1 MDVPPNF
8 LINDYRKPDEFRRK
22 TFSGYAKKDVFD
34 TFFKSLDENKFE
46 ESCQWCVE
54 LVISGYFEEL
64 WERLINYIT
73 KYIGIHN
80 PLVPYALFLRLV
92 KFLKLKKME
101 CFEKNYLEL
110 RNNQEVRN
118 LFCEIVCIIIMSTKT
133 RKPLTLPRILNYEFS
148 PEGFQKRLIAKNL
161 DAAQRFIMSD
171 DPSELRIII
180 NEFSYNLEEIRFDQN
195 NLLYWLSWAF
205 EWEKINHKKNT
216 EFNCCVREI
225 NGIDNKWKR
234 DFIWIFWEVI
244 LYETNN
250 RNNEHLTK
258 NIRSLYEFFKM
269 KYSPSKK
276 KKRLY
281 LIINA
286 IELLSKNILINQEF
300 IRKNPVIEKYHILV
314 QACGNINLLYKQK
327 KLNEDFQSDMVSS
340 KLKQE
345 ATYVVTKYQDLSLL
359 DDFPNKNLPTYLKEK
374 NKPKVEKPKKPDKKS
389 MGEIS
394 QEKFDAVS
402 QIDSMLIRS
411 SGSKPIKHPIN
422 LDDNKIFNS
431 QEENKTV
438 NLIQE
443 IESKLNKKKKNYKNV
458 GVSVLK
464 KKD

>member
-8 LINDYRKPDEFRRK
+8 LINDYRKPEEFRRK

-34 TFFKSLDENKFE
+34 VFFKSLDENKFE

-54 LVISGYFEEL
+54 IVISGYFEEL

-80 PLVPYALFLRLV
+80 PLVPYVLFLRLV

-101 CFEKNYLEL
+101 CFEKNFLEL

-118 LFCEIVCIIIMSTKT
+118 LFCELVCIIIMSTKT
-133 RKPLTLPRILNYEFS
+133 RKPLSLPRILNYEFS

-161 DAAQRFIMSD
+161 DAAQRFVMSD

-180 NEFSYNLEEIRFDQN
+180 NEFSYNLEEIRYNQN

-205 EWEKINHKKNT
+205 EWEKINNKKNK

-225 NGIDNKWKR
+225 SGIDNKWKR

-250 RNNEHLTK
+250 RNNDQLTK
-258 NIRSLYEFFKM
+258 HIRSLYEFFKI
-269 KYSPSKK
+269 KYSPSKR
-276 KKRLY
+276 KKRIY
-281 LIINA
+281 LLINS
-286 IELLSKNILINQEF
+286 IELLSNNVNINQDF
-300 IRKNPVIEKYHILV
+300 IKKNPVIEKYHILV
-314 QACGNINLLYKQK
+314 QACGNINQLYKQK

-340 KLKQE
+340 RLKQE

-359 DDFPNKNLPTYLKEK
+359 EDFPNKKLPNYLKEK
-374 NKPKVEKPKKPDKKS
+374 NKPKVEKSKKPDKKS
-389 MGEIS
+389 MDEIS
-394 QEKFDAVS
+394 QEKFDVVS

-411 SGSKPIKHPIN
+411 GGSKPIKHPIN

-431 QEENKTV
+431 QDENKTV

-443 IESKLNKKKKNYKNV
+443 IEGKLNKKKKNSKNI
-458 GVSVLK
+458 GISVLK

>member
-8 LINDYRKPDEFRRK
+8 LINDYRKPEEFRRK

-34 TFFKSLDENKFE
+34 VFFKSLDENKFE

-54 LVISGYFEEL
+54 LIISGYFEEL
-64 WERLINYIT
+64 WERVINYIT

-80 PLVPYALFLRLV
+80 PLVPYVLFLRLV

-101 CFEKNYLEL
+101 CFEKNYLEM

-148 PEGFQKRLIAKNL
+148 PEGFQKRLIAKSL
-161 DAAQRFIMSD
+161 DAAQRFVMSD

-180 NEFSYNLEEIRFDQN
+180 NEFSYNLEEIRYDQN

-205 EWEKINHKKNT
+205 EWEKINHKKNK
-216 EFNCCVREI
+216 EFSCCVREI
-225 NGIDNKWKR
+225 SGIDNKWKR

-250 RNNEHLTK
+250 RNNDHLTK
-258 NIRSLYEFFKM
+258 HVRSLYEFFKM

-286 IELLSKNILINQEF
+286 IELLSKNIIINQEF
-300 IRKNPVIEKYHILV
+300 ILKNPVIEKYHILV

-359 DDFPNKNLPTYLKEK
+359 EDFPNKNLPKYLQEK
-374 NKPKVEKPKKPDKKS
+374 NKPKKETPKKPDKKS
-389 MGEIS
+389 MDEIS

-411 SGSKPIKHPIN
+411 GGSKPMKHSIS
-422 LDDNKIFNS
+422 LDDNKIFDS
-431 QEENKTV
+431 GEENKTV
-438 NLIQE
+438 NLINE
-443 IESKLNKKKKNYKNV
+443 IEQKLNKKKKNAKNIDI
-458 GVSVLK
+458 SVFK